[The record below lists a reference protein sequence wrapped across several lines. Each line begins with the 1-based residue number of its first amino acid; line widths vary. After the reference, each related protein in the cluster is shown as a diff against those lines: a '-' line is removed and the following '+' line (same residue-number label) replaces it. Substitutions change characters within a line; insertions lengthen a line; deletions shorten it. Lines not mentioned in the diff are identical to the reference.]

1 MMGIDAKKENRTAK
15 EVDLSCPVLS
25 MPQRFFTECYA
36 PAALPRFPCAAPGF
50 STTFVHPLSRA
61 SKCLYASAASSRLAK
76 EIAGFNVSVYSL
88 PETDNA
94 SRINN
99 TNPMSPLG

>member
-1 MMGIDAKKENRTAK
+1 VTDRKGW
-15 EVDLSCPVLS
+15 
-25 MPQRFFTECYA
+25 
-36 PAALPRFPCAAPGF
+36 
-50 STTFVHPLSRA
+50 
-61 SKCLYASAASSRLAK
+61 
-76 EIAGFNVSVYSL
+76 FNVSVYSL